1 MTKKIRYL
9 PRCIKDRTLTVGSSS
24 SFNAKFVHN
33 SYIQLYK
40 NSDYIFLGHR
50 DQFKD
55 SRYFESYSVCTV
67 DLQKTTTG
75 VFRIGQNLV
84 YNQTADVWVSQV
96 SYDFA
101 NKKYTVILSN
111 HKQYESASNITVG
124 QFTNRWVIALSDTGI
139 PTLYNMGEEINL
151 TQVADSTHTFDE
163 FVYIGAIRII
173 NNTSRGLEPST
184 NPSYLPIFTIHWR
197 SSATASTSDNITHFF
212 KLCEGIGNNYV
223 YDIKSDIIGRVYTAS
238 QSNSWKFDGY
248 KTAYNTLDGFMCDGG
263 FLQYSERIPL
273 GKELCVYQ
281 SDFTKTIDGW
291 YYTNPHTEPSYS
303 STKNQ
308 LNLLNTN
315 YTFSSLETW
324 MLNTISIQTSNIN
337 ISSKQYGRKFRV
349 KFNLKNTCSIAI
361 THIGICLGSDVVTEG
376 LGGKYIDVT
385 SESIGENSIKK
396 VDVEL
401 DVPETL
407 TYGSSIFKIYF
418 EYISNT
424 TEANPLKCEVS
435 NIQLFQIDHLE
446 SNPAVTNGKNNS
458 ESNIDFTCNDSN
470 SVLQTQ
476 IPELRL
482 LPSKYNQNAIQYI
495 PPYTNPDPA
504 MGATTDGGWDITS
517 KPSAAIIRGNW
528 RAYPS
533 YILYLKN
540 HETVDDL
547 PEGITSA
554 IDIKTSQIVGYSSSL
569 AYLTDI
575 NNVDVNPFTSRFVRK
590 FKIKYSLWYRINPNR
605 TVTIANSYQLVGGVY
620 YSNGLFLNI
629 TNFPD
634 TEWHKVEG
642 EAIIDTTQL
651 NYDNYSNSTT
661 TVENNM
667 VALSWKTTDTAVA
680 YAGTIADFNYTL
692 EMVEDTFSP
701 VICKLDHD
709 TKSISNILVYKD
721 HQRNTNLIRAKNH
734 LTHF

>member
-9 PRCIKDRTLTVGSSS
+9 PKCIKDRTLTVGSSS

-33 SYIQLYK
+33 SYIQLYR

-50 DQFKD
+50 DRFKD
-55 SRYFESYSVCTV
+55 SRYFELYSVSSV
-67 DLQKTTTG
+67 NLQNNTNG

-84 YNQTADVWVSQV
+84 YNQTANIWISQV

-111 HKQYESASNITVG
+111 NKQYESASNTTVG
-124 QFTNRWVIALSDTGI
+124 QYNNTWDIALSDTGV
-139 PTLYNMGEEINL
+139 PTLYNMGSEINL

-184 NPSYLPIFTIHWR
+184 SPSYLPIFNIHWR
-197 SSATASTSDNITHFF
+197 SSTNTFVLDNITHLFR
-212 KLCEGIGNNYV
+212 LCEGIGNNYV
-223 YDIKSDIIGRVYTAS
+223 YDAKSDIIGRVYTAS
-238 QSNSWKFDGY
+238 KSNSWKFNGY
-248 KTAYNTLDGFMCDGG
+248 KTAYNTLEGFTCDKD

-291 YYTNPHTEPSYS
+291 YYVNPHTEPSYS

-315 YTFSSLETW
+315 YTLTSLEAW
-324 MLNTISIQTSNIN
+324 MLNTIAIQTPNIN

-349 KFNLKNTCSIAI
+349 KFTLKNTCNVAI
-361 THIGICLGSDVVTEG
+361 THIGICLGSNVTTEG
-376 LGGKYIDVT
+376 LGGKYIDIT
-385 SESIGENSIKK
+385 SESIGENSTKN

-401 DVPETL
+401 ETPSTS
-407 TYGSSIFKIYF
+407 TYGPGIFKIYF
-418 EYISNT
+418 EYASNS
-424 TEANPLKCEVS
+424 TEANPLKCELCD
-435 NIQLFQIDHLE
+435 IQLFQIDHLE
-446 SNPAVTNGKNNS
+446 SKPAVINGQNNS

-482 LPSKYNQNAIQYI
+482 LPSIYNQNAIQYI

-517 KPSAAIIRGNW
+517 KPSSHITKGNW
-528 RAYPS
+528 QAPTN
-533 YILYLKN
+533 YITYLKN
-540 HETVDDL
+540 HETTDDL
-547 PEGITSA
+547 PEGVTSA
-554 IDIKTSQIVGYSSSL
+554 IDIKTSQSVGYSSGGSFFH
-569 AYLTDI
+569 
-575 NNVDVNPFTSRFVRK
+575 DVNWTNINPFIGRFINK
-590 FKIKYSLWYRINPNR
+590 FKIKYSLWYRVNPSR
-605 TVTIANSYQLVGGVY
+605 TITTPGSYQFALGIY
-620 YSNGLFLNI
+620 YNRIKYI
-629 TNFPD
+629 TFFPD
-634 TEWHKVEG
+634 TEWHKLEG
-642 EAIIDTTQL
+642 EAIVDLTQVNTARL
-651 NYDNYSNSTT
+651 ADSTT
-661 TVENNM
+661 GTNDHM
-667 VALSWKTTDTAVA
+667 VALSWQTSDTAVT
-680 YAGTIADFNYTL
+680 YAGTIADFKYIL

-701 VICKLDHD
+701 VICKIDHD
-709 TKSISNILVYKD
+709 NKSISNILVYKN
-721 HQRNTNLIRAKNH
+721 HQRDTNLIRAKNH